1 MREFVCIGIGI
12 LIAIS
17 LFGVIDNFRSKSAST
32 LQIILSALWV
42 FLLLTV
48 LVEVVRFGFGLS
60 CPMRGTWIEISLT
73 PCWIVVS

>member
-1 MREFVCIGIGI
+1 MLQFVCIGIGI

-17 LFGVIDNFRSKSAST
+17 LFWVINNFRSKSAST

-48 LVEVVRFGFGLS
+48 LVEIVR
-60 CPMRGTWIEISLT
+60 
-73 PCWIVVS
+73 

>member
-1 MREFVCIGIGI
+1 MLQFVCVGIGI

-17 LFGVIDNFRSKSAST
+17 LFWVINNFRSKSAST

-48 LVEVVRFGFGLS
+48 LVEVVLS
-60 CPMRGTWIEISLT
+60 NRA
-73 PCWIVVS
+73 